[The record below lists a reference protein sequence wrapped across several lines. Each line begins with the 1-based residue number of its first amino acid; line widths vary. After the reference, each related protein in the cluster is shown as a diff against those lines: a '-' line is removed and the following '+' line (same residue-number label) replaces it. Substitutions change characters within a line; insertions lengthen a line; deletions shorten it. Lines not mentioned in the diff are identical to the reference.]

1 VTVDPTADTTVEAD
15 ETVVLTLLAGTD
27 YTVGTSG
34 AVVGTIVNDDAA
46 LPAITLAVSPAS
58 VAEDGTA
65 NLVYTFTRTGSTASS
80 LIVNYSVT
88 GTATLGTDYTGIG
101 SASATVTFAAGSATA
116 TVTVDPTA
124 DTTVEADETVALTL
138 AAGTGYTI
146 GTTGA
151 VVGTILNDDS
161 TPPPSTPIALPR
173 PTLITAV
180 DLDGNNSPISG
191 EGADKAFDGTLQGS
205 YTNLGGA
212 NSGIEFT
219 YDLPTRLSSFLIT
232 TALDPVGRHPTS
244 YQVYAF
250 NSGAWQLLAS
260 GSLQIAAQPGV
271 DSSPVV
277 LPDLPFFTQYRV
289 IFPTVRVSG
298 SLMQIAELKLS
309 GSQSSTP
316 ATQTVKPID
325 DVTGQVYQQVEGA
338 GGVKLVKDVNQ
349 GYFAQ
354 IGNAAPVKIM
364 YGGTQVYQGMF
375 SEWEA
380 LGAESV
386 GRDNYLTWVNLT
398 GNYLQ
403 QWTLDGNWNFLS
415 SQGQVGMNSLE
426 GRAQESKF
434 GQDFNGD
441 GVIGRVIGA

>member
-1 VTVDPTADTTVEAD
+1 
-15 ETVVLTLLAGTD
+15 
-27 YTVGTSG
+27 
-34 AVVGTIVNDDAA
+34 
-46 LPAITLAVSPAS
+46 
-58 VAEDGTA
+58 
-65 NLVYTFTRTGSTASS
+65 
-80 LIVNYSVT
+80 
-88 GTATLGTDYTGIG
+88 
-101 SASATVTFAAGSATA
+101 
-116 TVTVDPTA
+116 
-124 DTTVEADETVALTL
+124 
-138 AAGTGYTI
+138 
-146 GTTGA
+146 
-151 VVGTILNDDS
+151 
-161 TPPPSTPIALPR
+161 
-173 PTLITAV
+173 
-180 DLDGNNSPISG
+180 
-191 EGADKAFDGTLQGS
+191 
-205 YTNLGGA
+205 
-212 NSGIEFT
+212 
-219 YDLPTRLSSFLIT
+219 
-232 TALDPVGRHPTS
+232 
-244 YQVYAF
+244 
-250 NSGAWQLLAS
+250 
-260 GSLQIAAQPGV
+260 V